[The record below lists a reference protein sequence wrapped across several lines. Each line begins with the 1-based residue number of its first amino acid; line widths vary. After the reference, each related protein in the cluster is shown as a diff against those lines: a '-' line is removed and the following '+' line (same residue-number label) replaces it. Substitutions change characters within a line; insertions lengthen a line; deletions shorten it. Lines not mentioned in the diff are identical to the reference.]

1 MFRRSIDGLSPSSIF
16 SLAWNDDGEGGR
28 EGKKKRKNDDDEGKT
43 MRN

>member
-28 EGKKKRKNDDDEGKT
+28 EGKKKKGKT
-43 MRN
+43 MTMKGRQ

>member
-28 EGKKKRKNDDDEGKT
+28 GKKKKGKT
-43 MRN
+43 MTMKGRQ